1 MSRMLI
7 VYYSVSN
14 GNTRRIAEQM
24 QQATGAD
31 IAEIRTVQPY
41 TGSYQDIVDQGQRE
55 VERGYKPEIR
65 PLAVDLADYDV
76 IAVGTPTWWYTMA
89 PAVKTFLESRE
100 WDGKTVIPFQTCL
113 LYTSRCAAPFPRSAP
128 RARRPLSA
136 FSRWRSCGSASGRI
150 WALCWQRASPSAW
163 SPCSCSVSY
172 THLKLNLLVA

>member
-24 QQATGAD
+24 QRATGAD

-89 PAVKTFLESRE
+89 PAVKTFLESHE
-100 WDGKTVIPFQTCL
+100 WAGKTVIPFCTSSSSGLGESGTL
-113 LYTSRCAAPFPRSAP
+113 LAQAAGTGEWLEGQRFSGNVSESDVTQWLDSLA
-128 RARRPLSA
+128 LS
-136 FSRWRSCGSASGRI
+136 
-150 WALCWQRASPSAW
+150 
-163 SPCSCSVSY
+163 
-172 THLKLNLLVA
+172 

>member
-24 QQATGAD
+24 QRATGAD

-89 PAVKTFLESRE
+89 PAVKTFLESHD
-100 WDGKTVIPFQTCL
+100 WAGKTVIPFCTSSSSGLGESGDL
-113 LYTSRCAAPFPRSAP
+113 LEELAGTGAWLEGQRFRS
-128 RARRPLSA
+128 
-136 FSRWRSCGSASGRI
+136 
-150 WALCWQRASPSAW
+150 
-163 SPCSCSVSY
+163 SVSEAD
-172 THLKLNLLVA
+172 VADWVNGLAL

>member
-76 IAVGTPTWWYTMA
+76 IAVGTPTWWYT
-89 PAVKTFLESRE
+89 
-100 WDGKTVIPFQTCL
+100 CL
-113 LYTSRCAAPFPRSAP
+113 LYTSPSPRD
-128 RARRPLSA
+128 
-136 FSRWRSCGSASGRI
+136 
-150 WALCWQRASPSAW
+150 
-163 SPCSCSVSY
+163 
-172 THLKLNLLVA
+172 